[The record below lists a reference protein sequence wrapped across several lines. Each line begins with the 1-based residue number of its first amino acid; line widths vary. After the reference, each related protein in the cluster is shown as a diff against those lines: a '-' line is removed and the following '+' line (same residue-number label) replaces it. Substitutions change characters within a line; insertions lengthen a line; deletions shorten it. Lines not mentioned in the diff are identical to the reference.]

1 MKPLKKTIILSI
13 AAALTVPMLAQAQT
27 VRNKPTCDVA
37 IKDAKTALKGAAI
50 SNKARENVD
59 GLIRDAENMCLQ
71 SNFSSAESL
80 LQVARGMSA
89 EE

>member
-1 MKPLKKTIILSI
+1 MKLLRKTIIVSI

-71 SNFSSAESL
+71 ANFPSAEAL
-80 LQVARGMSA
+80 LQLARGMSA